1 MQPFNQKKPG
11 SKHRAEEI
19 LKLLEE
25 FEYSDGMSVK
35 AFSSLHGVSEATFYN
50 WRKRY
55 SGKKGDNRKSAG
67 FIEILPSASGPSVG
81 LFAEIRGI
89 KLFQAVPA
97 EYLKTLLS

>member
-1 MQPFNQKKPG
+1 MHAFNQKKPG
-11 SKHRAEEI
+11 GKHREEEI
-19 LKLLEE
+19 LQLLEE
-25 FEYSDGMSVK
+25 FEYCGGMTVK
-35 AFSSLHGVSEATFYN
+35 EFSKLHGISDATFYN

-55 SGKKGDNRKSAG
+55 SGKRADNRKPGG
-67 FIEILPSASGPSVG
+67 FIEILPSPANTSAG

>member
-1 MQPFNQKKPG
+1 MHPFNQKKPG
-11 SKHRAEEI
+11 GRHRAEEI
-19 LKLLEE
+19 LQLLEE

-35 AFSSLHGVSEATFYN
+35 AFSALHGVSEATFYN

-55 SGKKGDNRKSAG
+55 SGKRADNRKAMG
-67 FIEILPSASGPSVG
+67 FIEILPSASNPSVG